1 MDEVRRYHH
10 GDLRRHL
17 VEAARAEVEEHGV
30 ENVVLT
36 RLAQTCG
43 VSVAAPYRHFASK
56 EALLAEVATGA
67 FADLGR
73 ALTLALRDEASPADQ
88 LLDAGVAYVRYGL
101 AHPQLFRLMFSSD
114 VRSDVGEEG
123 PASLG
128 ILVTLVQACD
138 IAVPVQSAVRASW
151 AIVHGYASLCV
162 GDLSTFAGA
171 TDERIRGDL
180 EVLLSGMLR
189 GA

>member
-17 VEAARAEVEEHGV
+17 VAAARAEVEEHGV

-56 EALLAEVATGA
+56 EALLAEVVTGA
-67 FADLGR
+67 FAELGL
-73 ALTLALRDEASPADQ
+73 ALTQATRPEVSAPDQ
-88 LLDAGVAYVRYGL
+88 LLDAGVAYVRFGL

-114 VRSDVGEEG
+114 ERSDIGDEG

-128 ILVTLVQACD
+128 ILVSLVQACD
-138 IAVPVQSAVRASW
+138 IGVPVPSAVRVSW
-151 AIVHGYASLCV
+151 ALVHGYASLCV
-162 GDLSTFAGA
+162 GQLASFAGVDDA
-171 TDERIRGDL
+171 RIREDL
-180 EVLLSGMLR
+180 AVLLRGMLR